1 MSMTMIVTDAGRA
14 ALINAAGNGTAPVTI
29 SHFGISAAAV
39 TPLPASTALPGEIK
53 RIGTIAGATTAN
65 DTIHLI
71 VRDASADVYTMR
83 SWALSL
89 TDGTLFGLF
98 GQPDPILSKTATS
111 IMMEAIDIRF
121 ADIDATSLTFGDTN
135 FLNPAAT
142 IEMQGVVELATN
154 AETIAGTDDQRAV
167 TPKSLAALHTAA
179 NVLAKLLTVDGSG
192 SGLDSD
198 FLRGLTPDGVVSG
211 ARVLAALGYTPANGN
226 GNVGNVDLNIVVQ
239 SGMYRFDQPTNGP
252 AGVAWGQLLVVHG
265 SSDQVS
271 QIAWETNTGRMH
283 TRIGTP
289 AVVGG
294 SGIWSPWRLVVDAAH
309 LAAASYGVNG
319 SSMSRNGQHLYGPD
333 NLTNLKQLANGPGY
347 INTDG
352 RAFGRK
358 ADGQAWNLIW
368 AGQGAAPSHL
378 LGSSNGLDF
387 YAYSPGLLSVGYA
400 NNAGWAGSA
409 GNADTVDG
417 YHASDFAHL
426 TAFESGSNA
435 NGSWYKI
442 PLASGKAIIRQRGRR
457 STGWGSYTGEFQ
469 ETVYFPTPYQTDQ
482 AAFVTLGQHGN
493 DSGSDGYVQLKG
505 VYKDRFIIQHQHP
518 SSGNLN
524 YGWDWMA
531 EGEV

>member
-83 SWALSL
+83 SWALYL
-89 TDGTLFGLF
+89 ADGTLFGLF

-121 ADIDATSLTFGDTN
+121 ADINANNLTFGDTN

-167 TPKSLAALHTAA
+167 TPKSLAALYTAA

-289 AVVGG
+289 AAVGG
-294 SGIWSPWRLVVDAAH
+294 AGTWSPWRLVVDAAH
-309 LAAASYGVNG
+309 LLAASYGVNG
-319 SSMSRNGQHLYGPD
+319 SSMSRNGQHLFGPD
-333 NLTNLKQLANGPGY
+333 NLTNLNQLANGPGY

-352 RAFGRK
+352 RAYGRK
-358 ADGQAWNLIW
+358 AGGQAWNLIW
-368 AGQGAAPSHL
+368 AGQGAPPGHL
-378 LGSSNGLDF
+378 IGSDNGVDF

-400 NNAGWAGSA
+400 NNA
-409 GNADTVDG
+409 DTVDG
-417 YHASDFAHL
+417 YHGHELVKYSDFL
-426 TAFESGSNA
+426 RGA
-435 NGSWYKI
+435 NGNGYW
-442 PLASGKAIIRQRGRR
+442 RR
-457 STGWGSYTGEFQ
+457 SHDGFLEQWGTVTGTFPEGLITRNFPVPFTDLPSINLQVVAINGSGANWNDMWTQSGNLTLDTFGAVFQ
-469 ETVYFPTPYQTDQ
+469 AT
-482 AAFVTLGQHGN
+482 
-493 DSGSDGYVQLKG
+493 
-505 VYKDRFIIQHQHP
+505 
-518 SSGNLN
+518 SSGNQGFGFRWRAIG
-524 YGWDWMA
+524 Y
-531 EGEV
+531 